1 MKGFAQ
7 GLVLKQRQPRK
18 STRFFSHRHSR
29 FVRTREKGDAEI
41 KRPGHEFMHSIFKMA
56 DELKVG
62 FLGGGNMAK
71 AIARGFITSEM
82 VKAENII
89 ASATTTKTLAVWK
102 VK

>member
-1 MKGFAQ
+1 
-7 GLVLKQRQPRK
+7 
-18 STRFFSHRHSR
+18 
-29 FVRTREKGDAEI
+29 
-41 KRPGHEFMHSIFKMA
+41 MHSIFKMA

>member
-1 MKGFAQ
+1 MTKG
-7 GLVLKQRQPRK
+7 
-18 STRFFSHRHSR
+18 HRPQ
-29 FVRTREKGDAEI
+29 K
-41 KRPGHEFMHSIFKMA
+41 PGHEFRYSIFKMA
-56 DELKVG
+56 DGLKVG

-89 ASATTTKTLAVWK
+89 ASATTSKTLAVWK

>member
-1 MKGFAQ
+1 MLNPKDLDTSLGTA
-7 GLVLKQRQPRK
+7 
-18 STRFFSHRHSR
+18 
-29 FVRTREKGDAEI
+29 
-41 KRPGHEFMHSIFKMA
+41 FKMA

-71 AIARGFITSEM
+71 AIARGFITSKM

-102 VK
+102 VN

>member
-1 MKGFAQ
+1 
-7 GLVLKQRQPRK
+7 
-18 STRFFSHRHSR
+18 
-29 FVRTREKGDAEI
+29 
-41 KRPGHEFMHSIFKMA
+41 MA

-71 AIARGFITSEM
+71 AIARGFISSEM
-82 VKAENII
+82 VKAANII